1 MKRIICALVFALAL
15 APAFAAAVTPPS
27 RAVSSYECDSP
38 SVETRRVSWLSSAWA
53 DFSSWATG
61 VMLIFR

>member
-1 MKRIICALVFALAL
+1 MKRIICALVFTLAVS
-15 APAFAAAVTPPS
+15 PAFAAAVTPLP

-61 VMLIFR
+61 IIFFFK

>member
-1 MKRIICALVFALAL
+1 MKRIIVAFVLAFAVS
-15 APAFAAAVTPPS
+15 PVFAAAVAPPA

-38 SVETRRVSWLSSAWA
+38 TVETRRVSWLSSAWS

-61 VMLIFR
+61 IIFFFK